1 MLILDSHQTPEA
13 EGCHRTLL
21 STPALDP
28 CELPLQPDSPK
39 RLTPHLDQ
47 VVHPGDHLAPE
58 FHSLEHW
65 ELLVLLLLQLG
76 LHLGKGGRERQVSS
90 PVLDVTPELMPGHRT
105 LSTPHLSFTA
115 EQTHSAVDSDDKGQ
129 KNVLYIISLFF
140 LKDIFTIKTMC
151 ISSHPVFPFT

>member
-1 MLILDSHQTPEA
+1 MSSHFRLD
-13 EGCHRTLL
+13 
-21 STPALDP
+21 
-28 CELPLQPDSPK
+28 LPF
-39 RLTPHLDQ
+39 RGTPHLDE
-47 VVHPGDHLAPE
+47 VVLPSNQLAFE
-58 FHSLEHW
+58 LQRLEHW